1 MRRGPVGPAE
11 SAAEATKGLIERRQY
26 SRNVNYKAIDSLFE
40 SIPDDEDS
48 RAGTPL
54 HGVDEKTDEK
64 GEDDD
69 EHGESSGVAWVRS
82 DRELIALSLQ
92 VTRREKIMV
101 TTRQMI
107 TTKRKKNL
115 LTANDRTSIMSS
127 GTEWGSGSDPETV
140 AELVTVFS

>member
-64 GEDDD
+64 GEDD
-69 EHGESSGVAWVRS
+69 
-82 DRELIALSLQ
+82 
-92 VTRREKIMV
+92 EKIMV

>member
-1 MRRGPVGPAE
+1 MQPRMRRGPVGPAE

-40 SIPDDEDS
+40 SNPDDEEDS

-54 HGVDEKTDEK
+54 HGVDEKMDEK

-69 EHGESSGVAWVRS
+69 EHGESSGVARVRS
-82 DRELIALSLQ
+82 DRKLIAMSLQ

-107 TTKRKKNL
+107 TTKRKKSL
-115 LTANDRTSIMSS
+115 LTASNRTSIMSS
-127 GTEWGSGSDPETV
+127 GTEWGVGP
-140 AELVTVFS
+140 